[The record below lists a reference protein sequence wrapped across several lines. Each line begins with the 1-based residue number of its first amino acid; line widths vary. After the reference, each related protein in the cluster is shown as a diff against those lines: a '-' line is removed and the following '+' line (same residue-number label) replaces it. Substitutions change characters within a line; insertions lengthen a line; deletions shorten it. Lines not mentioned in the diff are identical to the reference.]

1 MSRMFGRRKIL
12 ESIGMISS
20 PIRDIETI
28 KQQLEIPTSQ
38 SNVRPNNTDG
48 DDGDKKI
55 VTENNQE
62 FLYVKVDG
70 RWMKSELQEVEI

>member
-12 ESIGMISS
+12 ESIGMVSS
-20 PIRDIETI
+20 TVRDIETI
-28 KQQLEIPTSQ
+28 KQQLETPTSQ

>member
-1 MSRMFGRRKIL
+1 MSRFFGRKTVL
-12 ESIGMISS
+12 NGIGVVST
-20 PIRDIETI
+20 PRQDVNEI
-28 KQQLEIPTSQ
+28 KQQFATPTNQ
-38 SNVRPNNTDG
+38 TNVRPNNTDG

-62 FLYVKVDG
+62 FLYVKVEG

>member
-12 ESIGMISS
+12 DSIGMISS

-28 KQQLEIPTSQ
+28 KQQLETPTSQ